1 MKMTKQSELYRKEIG
16 RKLLQELKVS
26 LNVNKAVDS
35 PLYVGTFETTSHV
48 TVKYNF

>member
-26 LNVNKAVDS
+26 LNVNKAVRLS
-35 PLYVGTFETTSHV
+35 SIRG
-48 TVKYNF
+48 NI